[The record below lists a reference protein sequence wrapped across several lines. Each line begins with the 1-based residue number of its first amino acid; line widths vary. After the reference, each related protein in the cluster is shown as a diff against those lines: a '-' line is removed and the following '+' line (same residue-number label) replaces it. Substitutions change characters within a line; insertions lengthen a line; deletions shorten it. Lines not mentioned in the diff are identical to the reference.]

1 MPALSARHI
10 ASSALCA
17 ALLVGITGPAAV
29 AADSARERGPA
40 ASSNAWLYRED
51 ALLTEVRK
59 INGGELAPV
68 ADLLD
73 AVLKAD
79 DGRLPPDEARRL
91 GDAAK
96 RALTEAT
103 AKAPALTATPAATA
117 PTTSVLPQAPSAPAS
132 DELDAVGDVLDDAL
146 DQVQDVLDDVMEA
159 VDELLEGLTSG
170 TGDVLPQAGDLLTA
184 LQELVKGLLGNGLGG
199 VTSSDPA
206 VSSTQTSTSTSTST
220 ATPPASPV
228 TLPVITPLLEGLLSI
243 L

>member
-29 AADSARERGPA
+29 AADSARERSPA

-59 INGGELAPV
+59 IDGGELAPV

-96 RALTEAT
+96 RALAEAS
-103 AKAPALTATPAATA
+103 AKAPAPSATPTATA
-117 PTTSVLPQAPSAPAS
+117 PATSVLPEAPSAPAS
-132 DELDAVGDVLDDAL
+132 DELDEVGDALDDVLD
-146 DQVQDVLDDVMEA
+146 QVGEVLDDVVKA
-159 VDELLEGLTSG
+159 VDELLEALASSAGE
-170 TGDVLPQAGDLLTA
+170 VLPQAGDLLTA
-184 LQELVKGLLGNGLGG
+184 LTNLVKGLLGSGLEG

-206 VSSTQTSTSTSTST
+206 VSSTQTSTSTST